1 MDQDPASLN
10 TNDEKEATTLED
22 KKFVVKNQDCEII
35 IDKPQL
41 PDDTKKFMGK
51 PGDSKKKLA
60 ETNSAVSHSGTNDFG
75 QLDGIQQ
82 GLKEGQLGPIGTFAN
97 AGASV
102 NQATYHEI
110 QKPTPLAPSC
120 DQFQVDDEVS
130 LEHFFPFFLCDYH
143 SLTLRFSPFVRSI
156 RVIHLIL
163 KMLLTDWFQSS
174 SAIPHSQL

>member
-1 MDQDPASLN
+1 MN
-10 TNDEKEATTLED
+10 INDEKEATTLED

-102 NQATYHEI
+102 NQAAYHEI

-120 DQFQVDDEVS
+120 DQFRVDDEVS
-130 LEHFFPFFLCDYH
+130 LEKFCLFGYVCQHFINVMVL
-143 SLTLRFSPFVRSI
+143 PFVRSI

>member
-130 LEHFFPFFLCDYH
+130 LEHFFVLMAFVNVTVLF
-143 SLTLRFSPFVRSI
+143 FVRSI

>member
-10 TNDEKEATTLED
+10 INDEKEATTLED
-22 KKFVVKNQDCEII
+22 KKFVVKNQDCEIT

-120 DQFQVDDEVS
+120 DQFRVDDEVS
-130 LEHFFPFFLCDYH
+130 LEHFFCLGMCANIL
-143 SLTLRFSPFVRSI
+143 LTLWFY
-156 RVIHLIL
+156 
-163 KMLLTDWFQSS
+163 LLLGQ
-174 SAIPHSQL
+174 